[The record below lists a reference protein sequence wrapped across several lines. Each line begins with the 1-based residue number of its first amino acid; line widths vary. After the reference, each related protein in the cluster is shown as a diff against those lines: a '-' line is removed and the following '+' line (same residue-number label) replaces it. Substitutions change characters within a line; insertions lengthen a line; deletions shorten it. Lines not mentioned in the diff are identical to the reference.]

1 MSQLRVMKDFSEC
14 VPYDDDA
21 VPFYIGIGRLSY
33 YPSMK
38 ALGHWHDDI
47 EIMKALHGHFSYKV
61 FWWQKLTVSLSIH
74 GRCTILTQPMAATAN
89 TCAYYF
95 APTP

>member
-47 EIMKALHGHFSYKV
+47 EIRVICIL
-61 FWWQKLTVSLSIH
+61 
-74 GRCTILTQPMAATAN
+74 GR
-89 TCAYYF
+89 
-95 APTP
+95 